1 MSGGEIT
8 GLGYVG
14 VRAASLDD
22 WRDFGTQL
30 LGMQAQPLASKLLSF
45 RMDDA
50 PHRLAVR
57 AADHDGIDYFGWE
70 VRGSEALQSLAAR
83 IVRNGHDAV
92 PMSAALRSERQVQD
106 GFCTIDP
113 AGNALEFFYGR
124 DRADSSFRPGRPIL
138 GFRTGSLG
146 MGHVVLN
153 VVRIDQ
159 ILPYYRD
166 VLGFRLSDYTVR
178 PFKAY
183 FFHINARHHSL
194 ALIESEHAGLHHL
207 MVELAGLDDVGQ
219 AYDLAQLQPGRVAA
233 TLGRHSNDHM
243 TSFYIRTPS
252 RFLIEYGWGGRD
264 IDPDTWRSSELLHGP
279 SLWGHDRDWLSDELK
294 TEARRMR
301 LAAAANGARAP
312 LRIWS
317 SADDMG
323 VWSDPQPSGDD
334 EPQRETGG

>member
-1 MSGGEIT
+1 MSYGEII

-14 VRAASLDD
+14 VRTASLQD

-30 LGMQAQPLASKLLSF
+30 LGMQAQSLASKLLSF

-50 PHRLAVR
+50 ANRLLVR
-57 AADHDGIDYFGWE
+57 QADHDGVDFYGWE
-70 VRGSEALQSLAAR
+70 VRDAEALQSLAAR
-83 IVRNGHDAV
+83 MVSNGHDVVQMPA
-92 PMSAALRSERQVQD
+92 SLRAERQVRD
-106 GFCTIDP
+106 GISTIDP

-124 DRADSSFRPGRPIL
+124 ARADGPFEPGRPIL

-153 VVRIDQ
+153 VARIDQ
-159 ILPYYRD
+159 LMPYYRD
-166 VLGFRLSDYTVR
+166 VLGFRLSDYTLR

-194 ALIESEHAGLHHL
+194 ALIESDHVGLHHL
-207 MVELAGLDDVGQ
+207 MVELSGLDDVGQ
-219 AYDLAQLQPGRVAA
+219 GYDLAQLQPGRVAA

-264 IDPDTWRSSELLHGP
+264 IDPDSWRSCELQHGP

-294 TEARRMR
+294 AEARRMR
-301 LAAAANGARAP
+301 LAAAANGERAP

-323 VWSDPQPSGDD
+323 VWSDPEPSGND
-334 EPQRETGG
+334 EQNGG

>member
-1 MSGGEIT
+1 MSSGEII

-14 VRAASLDD
+14 VRTPTLDE

-30 LGMQAQPLASKLLSF
+30 LGMQVQPLASRLLSF

-50 PHRLAVR
+50 VNRLLVR
-57 AADHDGIDYFGWE
+57 QADHDGVDYYGWE
-70 VRGSEALQSLAAR
+70 VRDAEALQSLAAR
-83 IVRNGHDAV
+83 IVRDGHDVV
-92 PMSAALRSERQVQD
+92 PMSAALRAERQVQD
-106 GFCTIDP
+106 GFCTVDP
-113 AGNALEFFYGR
+113 AGNALEFFHGR
-124 DRADSSFRPGRPIL
+124 ERADGPFQPGRPIL

-153 VVRIDQ
+153 VARIDQ
-159 ILPYYRD
+159 LMPYYRD
-166 VLGFRLSDYTVR
+166 VLGFRLSDYTLR

-194 ALIESEHAGLHHL
+194 ALIESDHVGLHHL
-207 MVELAGLDDVGQ
+207 MVELAGLDDIGQ
-219 AYDLAQLQPGRVAA
+219 GYDLAQLQPGRVAA

-264 IDPDTWRSSELLHGP
+264 IDPSTWRPSEMQHGP

-294 TEARRMR
+294 AEARRMR
-301 LAAAANGARAP
+301 LNAAANGERAP

-323 VWSDPQPSGDD
+323 VWSDPEPSGND
-334 EPQRETGG
+334 EQHGG